1 MVVKKL
7 PKRFFLFSF
16 TFIFC
21 VLFLTV
27 NATAGIEEHITRT
40 ESGFYYTIQKGD
52 TLWDLS
58 HSFSNT
64 PWVWPEMWQY
74 NPQIT
79 NPHLIYP
86 GQKILIY
93 KKEWE
98 GKEKQP
104 EPIVEEPVQKE
115 ASVYAYKKIMPLG
128 FIREKAVDA
137 HGTIFKAQTDALLIS
152 SGTQVYIYPEPDAPL
167 LVVGNKYTTFRTSEP
182 VKDPETNKYI
192 GIQYILSGVVEIT
205 SVEDEFAIGE
215 LITSYRTVQI
225 NDHLM
230 PYEQRAISIP
240 IKPSKQG
247 INGKIIKSE
256 EEDTMIAQFS
266 IVFIDKG
273 EIDGVEP
280 GQFYSLYLQ
289 ESARP
294 DPEKYSS
301 VDLTPYLIGDI
312 FIALTEETTSTAVV
326 TNSIQQIIPG
336 NLVMPLEVS
345 GKYAPV
351 K

>member
-21 VLFLTV
+21 MLFLTF

-74 NPQIT
+74 NPQIK

-98 GKEKQP
+98 GTEKQP
-104 EPIVEEPVQKE
+104 EPVVEEPVQKIVTYHTFKE
-115 ASVYAYKKIMPLG
+115 IDRVG
-128 FIREKAVDA
+128 FIREKAIA
-137 HGTIFKAQTDALLIS
+137 QHGSIFKVLNDVVLITT
-152 SGTQVYIYPEPDAPL
+152 GNMVYIYPEPGAPQL
-167 LVVGNKYTTFRTSEP
+167 SVGSKYTTFRTLDP
-182 VKDPETNKYI
+182 IKDEETNKYI
-192 GIQYILSGVVEIT
+192 GIQHLLSGVVEIT
-205 SVEDEFAIGE
+205 SVEAEFAIGKV
-215 LITSYRTVQI
+215 IYSYRDI
-225 NDHLM
+225 LIDDLLM
-230 PYEQRAISIP
+230 PYEKRDAKIP
-240 IKPSKQG
+240 IKESKQG
-247 INGKIIKSE
+247 LSGKVIKG
-256 EEDTMIAQFS
+256 EEDETITAQFS
-266 IVFIDKG
+266 FIFFDKG

-280 GQFYSLYLQ
+280 GQFYSLYMQ
-289 ESARP
+289 EIARP
-294 DPEKYSS
+294 NPEK
-301 VDLTPYLIGDI
+301 VRDVTLTPHRIGELIV
-312 FIALTEETTSTAVV
+312 LHTEQTTSTALV
-326 TNSIQQIIPG
+326 IQSDRQITPE

-345 GKYAPV
+345 KN
-351 K
+351 

>member
-16 TFIFC
+16 AFLFCFLFI
-21 VLFLTV
+21 TI

-104 EPIVEEPVQKE
+104 ELIVEEPVQKE
-115 ASVYAYKKIMPLG
+115 ASVYTYKKIMPLG

-137 HGTIFKAQTDALLIS
+137 HGTIFKAQTDAILLDT
-152 SGTQVYIYPEPDAPL
+152 GTQVYISQEPGAPRL
-167 LVVGNKYTTFRTSEP
+167 SVGSKYTTFRTSDP
-182 VKDPETNKYI
+182 VKDPETKKYI
-192 GIQYILSGVVEIT
+192 GIQHILTGVVEIT
-205 SVEDEFAIGE
+205 SVEDEFAIGR
-215 LITSYRTVQI
+215 LTATYRSVLI
-225 NDHLM
+225 NDQLM
-230 PYEQRAISIP
+230 PYEQRAVSIP
-240 IKPSKQG
+240 IKASKQG
-247 INGKIIKSE
+247 IKGKIIKSE
-256 EEDTMIAQFS
+256 EENTMIAQFS

-273 EIDGVEP
+273 SIDGVEP

-301 VDLTPYLIGDI
+301 VDLTPYLIGEI
-312 FIALTEETTSTAVV
+312 FIVLTEETTSTAAVS
-326 TNSIQQIIPG
+326 NSIQQIIPG
-336 NLVMPLEVS
+336 NLVLPLEVS
-345 GKYAPV
+345 GK
-351 K
+351 

>member
-7 PKRFFLFSF
+7 PKRFFLFSLAF
-16 TFIFC
+16 LFC
-21 VLFLTV
+21 FLFLTV

-58 HSFSNT
+58 QSFSNT

-74 NPQIT
+74 NPQIK

-98 GKEKQP
+98 GAEKQP
-104 EPIVEEPVQKE
+104 ELVVEEPVQKK
-115 ASVYAYKKIMPLG
+115 ASVYTYKKIIPLG

-137 HGTIFKAQTDALLIS
+137 YGTIFKAQTDAILIGT
-152 SGTQVYIYPEPDAPL
+152 GTQIYIRPAPGVPAL
-167 LVVGNKYTTFRTSEP
+167 SVGSKYTTFRTSDP
-182 VKDPETNKYI
+182 VKHPETNEYI
-192 GIQYILSGVVEIT
+192 GIQHILTGVVEIT
-205 SVEDEFAIGE
+205 SIEDEFAIGI
-215 LITSYRTVQI
+215 LSAAYRNVQI

-230 PYEQRAISIP
+230 PYEQRAVSIP
-240 IKPSKQG
+240 IKASKQG
-247 INGKIIKSE
+247 IKGKIIKSE

-266 IVFIDKG
+266 IIFIDKG
-273 EIDGVEP
+273 KIDGVEP

-294 DPEKYSS
+294 DPERYNSI
-301 VDLTPYLIGDI
+301 DLTPYLIGEI
-312 FIALTEETTSTAVV
+312 FIVLTEETTSTAVV
-326 TNSIQQIIPG
+326 TNSKQQIIPG

-345 GKYAPV
+345 GK
-351 K
+351 